1 MSVVSFVLDG
11 RLVQIDFSDSPNKPT
26 TTVLN
31 YLRSLP
37 GHKGVKEGCAEG
49 DCGACTVVVGETGSD
64 NRIHYKSIDSC
75 LVFLPMVH
83 GKHLVTVENLST
95 PDGALHP
102 VQQAM
107 VETGGSQCGFCTPGI
122 IMSLFSLYKN
132 SNNPDRAEID
142 DALTGNL
149 CRCTGYKPI
158 VEAAAKSCVHGGMD
172 HVNEQEEHVAEML
185 NLIPATSFNGK
196 TSQQE
201 YFQPVTLSEALAFK
215 QQHPDAVVIT
225 GATDVALRVTK
236 RHELLKTILD
246 LSALDELRHHAHDA
260 QAMTLGAGLT
270 LNEVAEKVREPFPA
284 LHSMLA
290 VFGSQQIRNLATLGG
305 NLGTSSPIGDTLPVL
320 MAYNAR
326 VMLASSAGNRE
337 VPVNDYFKGYRQTE
351 RRANELITG
360 VIIPKLPPNTL
371 VRSYKVSKRKDLDIS
386 TVSAGF
392 RLQINPR
399 NNVVESIRLAYGG
412 MAETTKRARKVE
424 QFLIGKKWERE
435 SIEQAMPL
443 VDTEFT
449 PISDARSG
457 AEFRR
462 VAARNLLLK
471 FWNDTNQGKSPQQR

>member
-11 RLVQIDFSDSPNKPT
+11 RLVNIDFSDSPYQPT

-37 GHKGVKEGCAEG
+37 DHKGVKEGCAEG
-49 DCGACTVVVGETGSD
+49 DCGACTVVVGDVGSE

-75 LVFLPMVH
+75 LVFLPMIH
-83 GKHLVTVENLST
+83 GQHLVTVENLSSA
-95 PDGALHP
+95 DGALHP

-132 SNNPDRAEID
+132 SNHPDRAEID

-172 HVNEQEEHVAEML
+172 HLNEQEDHVAEML
-185 NLIPATSFNGK
+185 KLIPATSFHGK
-196 TSQQE
+196 ATQQE
-201 YFQPVTLSEALAFK
+201 YFQPVTLSEALVFK
-215 QQHPDAVVIT
+215 QQHPDAVVIA

-236 RHELLKTILD
+236 RHELLKTVLD
-246 LSALDELRHHAHDA
+246 LSALDELRHYADDA

-270 LNEVAEKVREPFPA
+270 LTEVSEKAREPFPA

-326 VMLASSAGNRE
+326 VMLAGTAGNRE

-351 RRANELITG
+351 RRADELITG

-471 FWNDTNQGKSPQQR
+471 FWHDTNHGKFPEER